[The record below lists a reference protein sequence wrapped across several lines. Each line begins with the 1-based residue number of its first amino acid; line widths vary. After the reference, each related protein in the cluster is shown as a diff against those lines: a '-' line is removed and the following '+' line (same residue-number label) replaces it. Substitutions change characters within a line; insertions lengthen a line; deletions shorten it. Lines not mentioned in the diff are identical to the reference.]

1 MDSMNCWMTPVI
13 FRSRRANWE
22 LAEAISV
29 QHGYQTL
36 YCRHAGEADSF
47 HTYELYCVLVGR
59 QIPAED
65 RKADLV
71 DMLQT
76 LARTLSDSSPNYD
89 DSLSMALPGD
99 PRPR

>member
-1 MDSMNCWMTPVI
+1 MDATNCWMTPVI

-22 LAEAISV
+22 LAEAISA

-36 YCRHAGEADSF
+36 YCRQAGEGDSF
-47 HTYELYCVLVGR
+47 YIYELYCVLVGR

-65 RKADLV
+65 HKVALV

-76 LARTLSDSSPNYD
+76 LARTLSDSTPNYD
-89 DSLSMALPGD
+89 DSVSMPLPGD
-99 PRPR
+99 SRPR